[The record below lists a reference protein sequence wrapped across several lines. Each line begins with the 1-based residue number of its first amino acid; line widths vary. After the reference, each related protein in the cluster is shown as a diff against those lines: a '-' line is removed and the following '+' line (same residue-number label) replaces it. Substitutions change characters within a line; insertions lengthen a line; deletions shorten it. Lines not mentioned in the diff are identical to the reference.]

1 MTKTNSTNTVR
12 FTVDFINK
20 KIIGTKASFDK
31 ASTGFGPIYEELA
44 DKVAKHPDFALVVKE
59 QKQRINRAK
68 RDYNGMDYDFIKEYI
83 EIQPKATTLMA
94 EYESVKKFAKEN
106 KMSVYPFVKKW
117 FLGEFDPDK
126 NGFDMAKA
134 KKAISDYRMAKAI
147 LNSEIVNKM
156 AADEEQSNSNVVAMS
171 EQKMTA

>member
-1 MTKTNSTNTVR
+1 MTNKNYFS
-12 FTVDFINK
+12 VDFFARTIS
-20 KIIGTKASFDK
+20 GTKASFIK
-31 ASTGFGPIYEELA
+31 ASKGNGPAYEELA
-44 DKVAKHPDFALVVKE
+44 GLIAKHPEFELVIKE
-59 QKQRINRAK
+59 PKQRINRAK
-68 RDYNGMDYDFIKEYI
+68 RDYNGMDYDFIVSYI

-126 NGFDMAKA
+126 NGFNMAEA

-156 AADEEQSNSNVVAMS
+156 AATDDAQSNSNAVEFPAVANM
-171 EQKMTA
+171 

>member
-1 MTKTNSTNTVR
+1 MTNKNYFS
-12 FTVDFINK
+12 VDFFARTIS
-20 KIIGTKASFDK
+20 GTKASFNK
-31 ASTGFGPIYEELA
+31 ASKGNGPAYEELA
-44 DKVAKHPDFALVVKE
+44 GLIAKHPEFELVIKE
-59 QKQRINRAK
+59 PKQRINRAK
-68 RDYNGMDYDFIKEYI
+68 RDYNGMDYDFIVSYI

-126 NGFDMAKA
+126 NGFNMAEA

-156 AADEEQSNSNVVAMS
+156 AATDDAQSNSNAVEFPAVANM
-171 EQKMTA
+171 

>member
-1 MTKTNSTNTVR
+1 MTKTNKTY
-12 FTVDFINK
+12 FTVNFFDS
-20 KIIGTKASFDK
+20 KISGTKASFNK
-31 ASTGFGPIYEELA
+31 ASKGNGPAYEELA
-44 DKVAKHPDFALVVKE
+44 GLIAKHPEFELVIKE
-59 QKQRINRAK
+59 PKQRINRAK
-68 RDYNGMDYDFIKEYI
+68 RDYNGMDYDFIVSYI

-126 NGFDMAKA
+126 NGFNMAEA

-156 AADEEQSNSNVVAMS
+156 VADEEVQSNSNAVEFPAVVNL
-171 EQKMTA
+171 

>member
-1 MTKTNSTNTVR
+1 MTKTNKTY
-12 FTVDFINK
+12 FTVNFFDS
-20 KIIGTKASFDK
+20 KISGTKASFNK
-31 ASTGFGPIYEELA
+31 ASKGNGPAYEELA
-44 DKVAKHPDFALVVKE
+44 GLIAKHPEFELVIKE
-59 QKQRINRAK
+59 PKQRINRAK
-68 RDYNGMDYDFIKEYI
+68 RDYNGMDYDFIVSYI

-156 AADEEQSNSNVVAMS
+156 VADEEVQSNSNAVEFPAVVNL
-171 EQKMTA
+171 

>member
-1 MTKTNSTNTVR
+1 MTNKNFFS
-12 FTVDFINK
+12 VDFFARTIS
-20 KIIGTKASFDK
+20 GTKASFNK
-31 ASTGFGPIYEELA
+31 ASKGNGPAYEELA
-44 DKVAKHPDFALVVKE
+44 GLIAKHPEFELVIKE
-59 QKQRINRAK
+59 PKQRINRAK
-68 RDYNGMDYDFIKEYI
+68 RDYNGMDYDFIVSYI

-126 NGFDMAKA
+126 NGFNMAEA

-156 AADEEQSNSNVVAMS
+156 AATDDAQSNSNAVEFPAVANM
-171 EQKMTA
+171 

>member
-1 MTKTNSTNTVR
+1 MTKTNSTNSVR
-12 FTVDFINK
+12 FTVDFIK
-20 KIIGTKASFDK
+20 KTITGTKASFNK

-156 AADEEQSNSNVVAMS
+156 VADEEQSNSNVVAMP
-171 EQKMTA
+171 EQKIA

>member
-1 MTKTNSTNTVR
+1 MTNKNYFS
-12 FTVDFINK
+12 VDFFARTIS
-20 KIIGTKASFDK
+20 GTKASFNK
-31 ASTGFGPIYEELA
+31 ASKGNGPAYEEL
-44 DKVAKHPDFALVVKE
+44 VGLIAKHPEFELVIKE
-59 QKQRINRAK
+59 PKQRINRAK
-68 RDYNGMDYDFIKEYI
+68 RDYNGMDYDFIVSYI

-126 NGFDMAKA
+126 NGFNMAEA

-156 AADEEQSNSNVVAMS
+156 AATDDAQSNSNAVEFPAVANM
-171 EQKMTA
+171 

>member
-1 MTKTNSTNTVR
+1 
-12 FTVDFINK
+12 
-20 KIIGTKASFDK
+20 
-31 ASTGFGPIYEELA
+31 
-44 DKVAKHPDFALVVKE
+44 
-59 QKQRINRAK
+59 
-68 RDYNGMDYDFIKEYI
+68 MDYDFIKEYI

-147 LNSEIVNKM
+147 LNSEIANKM
-156 AADEEQSNSNVVAMS
+156 AATDEVQSNSNVVEMS
-171 EQKMTA
+171 EQKMPA